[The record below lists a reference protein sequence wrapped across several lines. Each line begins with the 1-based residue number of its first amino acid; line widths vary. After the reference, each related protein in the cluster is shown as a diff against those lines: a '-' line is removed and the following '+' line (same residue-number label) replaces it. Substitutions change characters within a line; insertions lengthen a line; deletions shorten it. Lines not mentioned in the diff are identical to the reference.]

1 MKKAVFFDIDGTLI
15 DASKGMVHLSNKVR
29 EALHALQDA
38 GNYIFIASGRPLD
51 FLDPEL
57 VEFGFNGFVLMN
69 GSVVII
75 DNNIIFNKPLDKT
88 IVRDIIKTCENMKI
102 EYVLQGHPNVYLKPN
117 FSRLENFYISFGID
131 VSKFVRDFDPNEPD
145 VYKIEFQ
152 TSDARTD
159 IAALYKKWLN
169 DPELTG
175 IVDPFHRNNME
186 LYSRKISKATGI
198 LEALKYLGIKVK
210 NSYAFGDG
218 LNDLEMLQTVGCGM
232 AMGSG
237 NDKLKKLAKY
247 VVPGVH
253 EDGVAYG
260 IYKYILRAAVK

>member
-15 DASKGMVHLSNKVR
+15 DASKGMVHLSDKVR
-29 EALHALQDA
+29 VALNALKQS

-57 VEFGFNGFVLMN
+57 VNFGFNGFLLMN
-69 GSVVII
+69 GAVVII
-75 DNNIIFNKPLDKT
+75 DNEVVFAEPIDKSIIND
-88 IVRDIIKTCENMKI
+88 IVATCEKFKI
-102 EYVLQGHPNVYLKPN
+102 EYILQSHPKVYLKNN
-117 FSRLENFYISFGID
+117 FKRMENFYISFKID
-131 VSKFVRDFDPNEPD
+131 VNRFVREFNPTDLQ
-145 VYKIEFQ
+145 VYKMEFQ
-152 TSDARTD
+152 TADARTD
-159 IAALYKKWLN
+159 IATLYKKWLN
-169 DPELTG
+169 SPELTG

-186 LYSRKISKATGI
+186 LYSRKNSKGSGI
-198 LEALKYLGIKVK
+198 LHALEHLGIDIKD
-210 NSYAFGDG
+210 SYAFGDG
-218 LNDLEMLQTVGCGM
+218 LNDLEMIQTVGCGM

-260 IYKYILRAAVK
+260 IYKHILRTAV

>member
-1 MKKAVFFDIDGTLI
+1 MRKAVFFDIDGTLI
-15 DASKGMVHLSNKVR
+15 DASKGMVHISDKVKA
-29 EALHALQDA
+29 ALNDLKEA

-51 FLDPEL
+51 FLDKEL
-57 VEFGFNGFVLMN
+57 VDFGFNGFVLMN

-75 DNNIIFNKPLDKT
+75 DGKVIYNKPLDKE
-88 IVRDIIKTCENMKI
+88 IIKEIISTCERMKI
-102 EYVLQGHPNVYLKPN
+102 EYVLQGHPDVYLKLN
-117 FSRLENFYISFGID
+117 FKRLENFYTSFGID
-131 VSKFVRDFDPNEPD
+131 VSKFVREFNSNEPD

-159 IAALYKKWLN
+159 IAALYKKWLS

-198 LEALKYLGIKVK
+198 LEALKYLDIKVK
-210 NSYAFGDG
+210 HSYAFGDG
-218 LNDLEMLQTVGCGM
+218 LNDLEMIQTVGCGL
-232 AMGSG
+232 AMGNG
-237 NDKLKKLAKY
+237 NEKLKKLATY

-260 IYKYILRAAVK
+260 IHKYILRTAH